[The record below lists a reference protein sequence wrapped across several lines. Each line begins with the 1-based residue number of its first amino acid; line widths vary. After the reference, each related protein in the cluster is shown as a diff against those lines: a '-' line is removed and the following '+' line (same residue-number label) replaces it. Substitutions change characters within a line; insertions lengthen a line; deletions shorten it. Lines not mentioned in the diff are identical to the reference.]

1 MHGNLLQGLTDLLG
15 YFLFLL
21 LKYSLFH
28 NAVLVSRVRVIQ
40 LYMYITEIY
49 IYILLQILFHYRL
62 LKDIEYSFLCYT
74 VGPSYLSILYV
85 VLRVGH
91 D

>member
-40 LYMYITEIY
+40 LYMYIY
-49 IYILLQILFHYRL
+49 VCNLLQILFHYRL
-62 LKDIEYSFLCYT
+62 LKDIDYSFLYYT

-85 VLRVGH
+85 VLRVRH
-91 D
+91 N